1 MKIFAGMSIRL
12 VLGQIIGVLGLML
25 FALSAAGLYSAVER
39 NDAARRVASLAGT
52 DQQLFATLLGF
63 RLERGTTSS
72 ALISATPADS
82 GADARIADNRQISEN
97 GYRAVVERLAGT
109 VEPGLVAPLA
119 KLTAAHE
126 TLAVDRTKADTA
138 IHQPKPSRDPSVA
151 QNYGK
156 SALAYLDSLLALI
169 AQLEASTKLVD
180 PMVDQ
185 LLLIKQSA
193 WAARNYG
200 GLVALRL
207 EGAVAAGQP
216 WSPADIVEAA
226 ENRGRAALAW
236 DQVVDA
242 AARSDAPAAVTEA
255 VARSKDATAAALAA
269 RQQEVV
275 KAVSSGQKTDI
286 PLGELQKL
294 TTAGLAYSVDVVNA
308 ALSEM
313 VNHAAR
319 QTTAAT
325 RSLILNGIMLFAALA
340 VTVAGFVIVQLR
352 VSTPIRRLTTAMR
365 RLADHDLAVELLGSD
380 RADEIG
386 DMSRAVEIFKQN
398 MIKADQLAAEQ
409 QADQARKEQRRE
421 AVEGLIGTFDQS
433 VTDSLR
439 TMATASTELRATA
452 QLMTSTA
459 EETGRRSTVVA
470 SASQEASTNVQTV
483 AAATEQLSA
492 SIAEIS
498 RQVSESTT
506 VARAAVEQAE
516 QTNHEVNALAEAAQR
531 IGDVV
536 KLINDIAGQTN
547 LLALNATIEA
557 ARAGEAGKGFAVVA
571 SEVKSLAT
579 QTAKATDEIASQVT
593 AIQGAT
599 GSAVKAIQE
608 IGGTI
613 VRVNQ
618 IAAAIAA
625 AVEEQGAATREIA
638 RNVQHVSV
646 GTTEVSSNIAG
657 VSQAANETGS
667 AAAEVHAS
675 ASTLAQLSDAL
686 RSGFDRFVG
695 SIRAA

>member
-1 MKIFAGMSIRL
+1 MKIFARMSIRL

-25 FALSAAGLYSAVER
+25 FALSAAGLYGAVER

-63 RLERGTTSS
+63 RIERGTTLS
-72 ALISATPADS
+72 ALISATPAD
-82 GADARIADNRQISEN
+82 GVADARIADNRRASEN
-97 GYRAVVERLAGT
+97 GYRAAVERLAGT
-109 VEPGLVAPLA
+109 EELRLAALLA

-126 TLAVDRTKADTA
+126 TLAADRTQADAA
-138 IHQPKPSRDPSVA
+138 IHQPKPTRDPAVEQSYV
-151 QNYGK
+151 K
-156 SALAYLDSLLALI
+156 SAQAYLNAVLALI
-169 AQLEASTKLVD
+169 GQLEASTKLVD

-185 LLLIKQSA
+185 LLFIKQSA

-200 GLVALRL
+200 GLVALRI
-207 EGAVAAGQP
+207 EAAAAGQP
-216 WSPADIVEAA
+216 WTAADIVEAA

-236 DQVVDA
+236 DQVMDA
-242 AARSDAPAAVTEA
+242 AARPDAPPSVSDA

-269 RQQEVV
+269 RQQDVV
-275 KAVSSGQKTDI
+275 KALSNGQKTDV
-286 PLGELQKL
+286 PLSELQKL

-319 QTTAAT
+319 QTVAST
-325 RSLILNGIMLFAALA
+325 RSLILNGIMLLAAMA
-340 VTVAGFVIVQLR
+340 VTVAGFVIVRLR
-352 VSTPIRRLTTAMR
+352 VSTPIRLLTTAMR
-365 RLADHDLAVELLGSD
+365 RLADHDLAAELHGAD

-398 MIKADQLAAEQ
+398 MIKADHLAAEQ
-409 QADQARKEQRRE
+409 QADQARKEQRQL

-433 VTDSLR
+433 ITDSLH

-452 QLMTSTA
+452 QLMTATA
-459 EETGRRSTVVA
+459 EETGRKSTAVA

-483 AAATEQLSA
+483 ASATEQLSA

-516 QTNHEVNALAEAAQR
+516 QTNSEVNALAEAAQR

-579 QTAKATDEIASQVT
+579 QTAKATDEIAAQVT
-593 AIQGAT
+593 SIQGAT
-599 GSAVKAIQE
+599 GSAVKAIQD

-646 GTTEVSSNIAG
+646 GTTEVSTNIAG

-695 SIRAA
+695 DIRTA

>member
-1 MKIFAGMSIRL
+1 
-12 VLGQIIGVLGLML
+12 
-25 FALSAAGLYSAVER
+25 VE
-39 NDAARRVASLAGT
+39 V
-52 DQQLFATLLGF
+52 
-63 RLERGTTSS
+63 
-72 ALISATPADS
+72 
-82 GADARIADNRQISEN
+82 
-97 GYRAVVERLAGT
+97 
-109 VEPGLVAPLA
+109 
-119 KLTAAHE
+119 
-126 TLAVDRTKADTA
+126 
-138 IHQPKPSRDPSVA
+138 
-151 QNYGK
+151 
-156 SALAYLDSLLALI
+156 
-169 AQLEASTKLVD
+169 
-180 PMVDQ
+180 
-185 LLLIKQSA
+185 
-193 WAARNYG
+193 
-200 GLVALRL
+200 
-207 EGAVAAGQP
+207 
-216 WSPADIVEAA
+216 A

-269 RQQEVV
+269 RQQEVA

-286 PLGELQKL
+286 PLAELQKL

-365 RLADHDLAVELLGSD
+365 RLADHDLAVELLGSE

-409 QADQARKEQRRE
+409 QADQARKEQRRA

-452 QLMTSTA
+452 QLMTATA

-516 QTNHEVNALAEAAQR
+516 QTNNEVNALAEAAQR